1 MTSPSRQRR
10 DRGGLESEVLAILAG
25 TPGPLTPGEVAQR
38 LAPPPAYPTVMTV
51 LSRLHDK
58 GAVSRVRSG
67 RAYAYSFQR
76 DEAARRAA
84 QMRNLLGEGQDR
96 ARVLAQF
103 VGELSEQD
111 EALLQRLLR
120 ESGGT

>member
-1 MTSPSRQRR
+1 MTSPSRGRR
-10 DRGGLESEVLAILAG
+10 DRGDLEAEVLAILARAE
-25 TPGPLTPGEVAQR
+25 TSLTSGEVAQR
-38 LAPPPAYPTVMTV
+38 LERPLAYTTVMTV

-58 GAVSRVRSG
+58 GAVSRVRNG

-84 QMRNLLGEGQDR
+84 QMHRLLDAGEDR

-103 VGELSEQD
+103 VGELGQED

-120 ESGGT
+120 ETGG